1 LFRKAFVWLV
11 ARGGRVY
18 AGAAGIPLE
27 ERDMKPILLS
37 FVLLVISPL
46 AAVAQQAPA
55 PATGLVANP
64 VATAVRSS
72 LERQSKNIIAA
83 TDEMPADKYGYQ
95 PTPAQI
101 TFGHLVM
108 HMANSNFHLC
118 AMISGA
124 EAPKMDE
131 LKETDGKDKLTGAL
145 KASFD
150 FCTQSLSKVDD
161 SKLGEVVFTRGAFTL
176 TRAAAMIAL
185 TNDFA
190 DHYSG
195 AAMYLRLNGL
205 LPPTAQQP
213 HKE

>member
-1 LFRKAFVWLV
+1 
-11 ARGGRVY
+11 
-18 AGAAGIPLE
+18 
-27 ERDMKPILLS
+27 MKPILLS
-37 FVLLVISPL
+37 LVLLVIWPL

-55 PATGLVANP
+55 PATALIANP

-83 TDEMPADKYGYQ
+83 TDEMPAEKYGYQ

-118 AMISGA
+118 AMISGVD
-124 EAPKMDE
+124 APKMDE

-150 FCTQSLSKVDD
+150 FCTQSLAKVDD
-161 SKLGEVVFTRGAFTL
+161 SKLGEVVFTRGTFTL
-176 TRAAAMIAL
+176 TRAGAMIAL

-205 LPPTAQQP
+205 LPPTAQP

>member
-1 LFRKAFVWLV
+1 MKFAVIAALSLTLGPSLNAQMAKEASPNTSNPIVTTVRQME
-11 ARGGRVY
+11 GRY
-18 AGAAGIPLE
+18 AKNLSGAA
-27 ERDMKPILLS
+27 
-37 FVLLVISPL
+37 
-46 AAVAQQAPA
+46 
-55 PATGLVANP
+55 
-64 VATAVRSS
+64 
-72 LERQSKNIIAA
+72 
-83 TDEMPADKYGYQ
+83 DEMPADKYSYQ

-101 TFGHLVM
+101 SFGHLVM

-118 AMISGA
+118 AMISGV

-150 FCTQSLSKVDD
+150 FCTQSLAKVDD

>member
-1 LFRKAFVWLV
+1 
-11 ARGGRVY
+11 
-18 AGAAGIPLE
+18 
-27 ERDMKPILLS
+27 MKL
-37 FVLLVISPL
+37 VLLALGLMAMAPL
-46 AAVAQQAPA
+46 ASVAQQTPA
-55 PATGLVANP
+55 PPTALVANP

-72 LERQSKNIIAA
+72 LERQSKNLIAA
-83 TDEMPADKYGYQ
+83 TEEMPADKYSYQ
-95 PTPAQI
+95 PTPGQI

-118 AMISGA
+118 SMISGV

-150 FCTQSLSKVDD
+150 FCTQSLVKVDD

-176 TRAAAMIAL
+176 TRASAMIAL

-213 HKE
+213 RKE

>member
-1 LFRKAFVWLV
+1 V
-11 ARGGRVY
+11 ARAGRVY
-18 AGAAGIPLE
+18 AGAAGISLE
-27 ERDMKPILLS
+27 VQDMKPILLA
-37 FVLLVISPL
+37 FALLAISPL

-55 PATGLVANP
+55 PATNLIVNP
-64 VATAVRSS
+64 VATAVRGS

-101 TFGHLVM
+101 SFGHLVM

-118 AMISGA
+118 AMISGVD
-124 EAPKMDE
+124 APKMDE

-150 FCTQSLSKVDD
+150 FCTQSLAKVDD